1 MCGITGLIS
10 FSNNKVIYDL
20 FESLYHLQHR
30 GQDSYGFATVNSC
43 KQDCINI
50 VKNKGLIN
58 DNNIESLEGSM
69 GIGHVRYRTFGK
81 IGITETQPL
90 IKNGKYKVILAHNGH
105 ISLSES
111 VINFCKYNNINY
123 DTNSDSELLLNILSH
138 ELNKYNELTDEII
151 QKIIYHL
158 IIIIEGS
165 FSVIAIIVGYG
176 MVVFK
181 DKNSIRP
188 LIYGNKGKDY
198 LISSESVSLDCL
210 GYETINDIY
219 GGDILIFRN
228 NKIIK
233 HDVSNS
239 INFDMKPCIFE
250 WVYLARADS
259 TIYGISVYQ
268 ARMKMGE
275 LLAKKIKK
283 EIVINQFDY
292 VVPVPDASRP
302 CAQSIS
308 TTLNIPYIEAII
320 KNRYVNRT
328 FIMSSQKERQ
338 KNIKK
343 KLNVISQFVKGKKLI
358 IVDDSIVRG
367 NTMKH
372 ITQLLLKN
380 GASKIVVVSCAPEI
394 KFKNKY
400 GIDIPNS
407 NDLISFHKTPE
418 EIARYY
424 QIDKVIF
431 QDLKDLTKSIQSF
444 NKTIKHFELSIFS
457 S

>member
-10 FSNNKVIYDL
+10 ISNKKVIYDL
-20 FESLYHLQHR
+20 YESLYHLQHR
-30 GQDSYGFATVNSC
+30 GQDSYGFVTVNNNI
-43 KQDCINI
+43 INCS
-50 VKNKGLIN
+50 KNKGLISE
-58 DNNIESLEGSM
+58 NNIDDLDGNI

-90 IKNGKYKVILAHNGH
+90 IKNGKHKVILVHNGH
-105 ISLSES
+105 ISLSEQL
-111 VINFCKYNNINY
+111 IKFCKYNKINY
-123 DTNSDSELLLNILSH
+123 DTNSDSELLLNILSN
-138 ELNKYNELTDEII
+138 EINKYDILTDDII

-181 DKNSIRP
+181 DKHSIRP
-188 LIYGNKGKDY
+188 LIYGKKGNDY

-210 GYETINDIY
+210 GYDTINDIY

-228 NKIIK
+228 NQVIK
-233 HDVSNS
+233 HDISKS
-239 INFDMKPCIFE
+239 INFEMKPCIFE
-250 WVYLARADS
+250 WIYLARADS
-259 TIYGISVYQ
+259 TIYGVSVYQ

-275 LLAKKIKK
+275 ILAKKIKK
-283 EIVINQFDY
+283 EIIINQFDY
-292 VVPVPDASRP
+292 VVPIPDASRP

-308 TTLNIPYIEAII
+308 TALNIPYIEAII

-328 FIMSSQKERQ
+328 FIMSNQKLRQ

-343 KLNVISQFVKGKKLI
+343 KLNVISQFVKGKNLI

-372 ITQLLLKN
+372 ITQLLLKK
-380 GASKIVVVSCAPEI
+380 GANKIVVVSCSPEI

-400 GIDIPNS
+400 GIDIPNN
-407 NDLISFHKTPE
+407 NDLISYHKTPE

-431 QDLKDLTKSIQSF
+431 QDLKDLTKSIQFF
-444 NKTIKHFELSIFS
+444 NNTIKNFELSIFG
-457 S
+457 